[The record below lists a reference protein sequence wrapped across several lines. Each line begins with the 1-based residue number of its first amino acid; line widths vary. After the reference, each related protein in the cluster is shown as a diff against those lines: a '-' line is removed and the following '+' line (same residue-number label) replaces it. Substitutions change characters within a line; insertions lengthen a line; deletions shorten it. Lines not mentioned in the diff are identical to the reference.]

1 MMKVNKIKLYSFV
14 GMLTLSCV
22 LLGCSSNQ
30 EVTPKEEVV
39 EEPKEET
46 TEQTPE
52 EEKNT
57 SRSIY
62 GLTNLYGSGSCC
74 L

>member
-1 MMKVNKIKLYSFV
+1 MKVNKIKLYSCV

-39 EEPKEET
+39 EEE
-46 TEQTPE
+46 
-52 EEKNT
+52 
-57 SRSIY
+57 
-62 GLTNLYGSGSCC
+62 
-74 L
+74 